1 MPRTTH
7 QPGDATAAPPRLLIA
22 SQEESQRGELA
33 QRLGR
38 LGFVVRQAQSAA
50 ETLRAIDLAPP
61 DVVLLDTTLADS
73 GAMETLT
80 QIRERADPTALPVIV
95 LTPLHQSEQLI
106 EAMSHGANDFL
117 AKPVDLGAA
126 VARIRAQLRL
136 KLIAEENHRL
146 TSRLAESARNAE
158 QCNLDLIRLNIE
170 RAAEAEGEQAAGR
183 PSRAALREVHQIG
196 NEAAAK
202 VDRDIATSHVLE
214 RGAALLGARRA
225 LLLARTGD
233 TGRLLATVPERPD
246 ALTEIAAPNSPAADM
261 CAGGMARCGLG
272 QPLAAGKDGAAQQSF
287 VGAPICSATGESVAA
302 IIFERPAEAPFH
314 ESDLELARAL
324 ATVCGKVLDRTSLL
338 RGSLIRM
345 VRMTALRDPSETPAH
360 VQRLAGCAVLLYDE
374 WARRT
379 GLADSER
386 LRVRD
391 LLHAGAILHDI
402 GKVAIPDEILKKPGR
417 LTTAEFDAMKRH
429 TTIGADLCG
438 DGHSPFE
445 QVARDIALRHHERWD
460 GAGYPGF
467 TQADGSVRQC
477 RSDSIPLV
485 ARVVG
490 LADVYDAL
498 SGARRYK
505 EAWPEPEVLALLKA
519 ESGGHF
525 DPALVSIALDIAG
538 PLRAMRAAFPDEPA
552 GAPINP

>member
-7 QPGDATAAPPRLLIA
+7 QPGNATAAPPRLLIA
-22 SQEESQRGELA
+22 SEADSHHGELA
-33 QRLGR
+33 QQLGK
-38 LGFVVRQAQSAA
+38 LGFVVRQAYSAA

-61 DVVLLDTTLADS
+61 DVVLLDTALAES
-73 GAMETLT
+73 GAIETLK
-80 QIRERADPTALPVIV
+80 QIRERFVATLLPVIV
-95 LTPLHQSEQLI
+95 LAPLHQSEQLI
-106 EAMSHGANDFL
+106 EAMTHGANDFL

-126 VARIRAQLRL
+126 VARVRAQIRL
-136 KLIAEENHRL
+136 KFIAEENHRL
-146 TSRLAESARNAE
+146 TTRLAEAARHAE

-183 PSRAALREVHQIG
+183 PSRAALREVHQLA

-202 VDRDIATSHVLE
+202 VDRDIATSYVLE
-214 RGAALLGARRA
+214 RGAALLGARCV

-233 TGRLLATVPERPD
+233 TGRVLATFPARMD
-246 ALTEIAAPNSPAADM
+246 APAGAAAPGSPAADI
-261 CAGGMARCGLG
+261 CAGGMARLGLG
-272 QPLAAGKDGAAQQSF
+272 RALAATSDGTAQLAF
-287 VGAPICSATGESVAA
+287 VGAPICSATGEPVAA
-302 IIFERPAEAPFH
+302 IIFERPTEAPFQ
-314 ESDLELARAL
+314 ESDLELARSL
-324 ATVCGKVLDRTSLL
+324 ATVCGKVLDRTGLL

-374 WARRT
+374 WSRRT
-379 GLADSER
+379 GLADGER

-402 GKVAIPDEILKKPGR
+402 GKVAVPDEILKKPGR
-417 LTTAEFDAMKRH
+417 LTTTEFETMKRH

-438 DGHSPFE
+438 DGNSQFE

-467 TQADGSVRQC
+467 TQADGTVRQC
-477 RSDSIPLV
+477 RADSIPLV

-538 PLRAMRAAFPDEPA
+538 QLRAMRAAFPEE
-552 GAPINP
+552 G